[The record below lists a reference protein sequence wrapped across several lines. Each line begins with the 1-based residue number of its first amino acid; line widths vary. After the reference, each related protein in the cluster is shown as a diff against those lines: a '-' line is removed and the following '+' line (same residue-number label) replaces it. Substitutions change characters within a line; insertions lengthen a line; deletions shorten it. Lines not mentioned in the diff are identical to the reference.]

1 MAALTIYPLGTAATA
16 PDWFG
21 NVQIGGTA
29 PTAANS
35 AFGFQPAKTAIT
47 TPYYRGRIGATAQAT
62 VAQAASYNAAASSPV
77 AGTGTGATTAG
88 DSFSIGPLNGTFPAG
103 NWTFNWFMRA
113 STAGAIGRINMRVW
127 RGTNDTGAG
136 ATQVLANTN
145 GATVTLST
153 TADVNSTITAAMPQ
167 MVLVN
172 EYLFLQVEWQE
183 TTVGSVNGCNALFRI
198 GTSTITTTNF
208 NANIQFIANNLAI
221 AALAIDTEDLVQKH
235 VLGTSAPTVAG
246 SPVFTTSAFGQT
258 SPIDNIPDAVTATAG
273 SPALGAPVTSE
284 IPNFAPPAF
293 AVASL
298 ALGVGTLGQQHSLST
313 PLTATAGLP
322 VIATAA
328 LTQSNIL
335 TAIAASAG
343 APSFTAATMNVQLAV
358 TAANFATASPTLSTS
373 TLISGLQEVLLDPY
387 VIDNGLRALN
397 TADQMLLCTTQPIN
411 YANAVATKLGTKA
424 LGAGNVFGL
433 PTAAAD
439 GRKCTSAPISG
450 GIVNVNGDAVCWV
463 AVNAAGAQLLVSGLI
478 DITAVATNTSWA
490 MSPVAV
496 HLPSGA

>member
-1 MAALTIYPLGTAATA
+1 MAVLTIYPLGTAATA

-21 NVQIGGTA
+21 NMQVGGTA

-35 AFGFQPAKTAIT
+35 AFGFQPAKTALT

-88 DSFSIGPLNGTFPAG
+88 DSFSVGPLNGTFPAG

-172 EYLFLQVEWQE
+172 EYLFFQVEWQE
-183 TTVGSVNGCNALFRI
+183 TTVGSTNGCNALFRI

-208 NANIQFIANNLAI
+208 NANIQFVANNLAI
-221 AALAIDTEDLVQKH
+221 VALAIDVEILVQKH

-246 SPVFTTSAFGQT
+246 SPVFGDLVFGEI
-258 SPIDNIPDAVTATAG
+258 SPIDNIPAGITAAAG
-273 SPALGAPVTSE
+273 SPTLDAPAISE
-284 IPNFAPPAF
+284 IPNFVPPAF
-293 AVASL
+293 AVTAL
-298 ALGVGTLGQQHSLST
+298 ALGVGTFGQQHSLST

-322 VIATAA
+322 FIATAA

-335 TAIAASAG
+335 TPINATAG
-343 APSFTAATMNVQLAV
+343 VPSFTAATMNVRLSVDALG
-358 TAANFATASPTLSTS
+358 FATAAPVFGKPTM
-373 TLISGLQEVLLDPY
+373 ISGLQEVLFDAY
-387 VIDNGLRALN
+387 VIDNGLASLS
-397 TADQMLLCTTQPIN
+397 TADQMLLCTTQPVN
-411 YANAVATKLGTKA
+411 YANAIATRLATKT
-424 LGAGNVFGL
+424 LGAGNVFGP
-433 PTAAAD
+433 PTIAAD
-439 GRKCTSAPISG
+439 GRKCTSAPISDG
-450 GIVNVNGDAVCWV
+450 VVDVNGDAVCWV
-463 AVNAAGAQLLVSGLI
+463 AVNAGGSQLLVSGLI
-478 DITAVATNTSWA
+478 DLTAVATNASWA
-490 MSPVAV
+490 MTPVAV